1 SLFIF
6 YEHWASEKDQEHH
19 HNFGPHIQNFQ
30 KEGMGNVEKIE
41 FFHRLQALA

>member
-1 SLFIF
+1 
-6 YEHWASEKDQEHH
+6 
-19 HNFGPHIQNFQ
+19 HIQNFQ

>member
-1 SLFIF
+1 
-6 YEHWASEKDQEHH
+6 
-19 HNFGPHIQNFQ
+19 GPHIQNFQ